1 LADGKDVGVPV
12 ADEEQKFD
20 QRIHVLGETLPAP
33 YGFVLKVFW
42 SVYEV
47 G

>member
-1 LADGKDVGVPV
+1 LADGKDVDVPV

-33 YGFVLKVFW
+33 HGFVLLAFW
-42 SVYEV
+42 SVYEA